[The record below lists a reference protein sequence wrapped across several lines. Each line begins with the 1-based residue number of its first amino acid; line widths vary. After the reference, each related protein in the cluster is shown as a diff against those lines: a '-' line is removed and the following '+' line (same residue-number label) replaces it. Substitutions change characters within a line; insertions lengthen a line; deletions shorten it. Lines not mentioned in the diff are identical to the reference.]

1 MTDQLDPLEESASSQ
16 DDVSNTVADIKSDK
30 DTKHTVIWAVFGA
43 ACLLALIIPAGIVI
57 YRAQHATTSQN
68 NNVTVIPAPGAKT
81 SAETTSTESTKTA
94 SSVQDETDASDS
106 QDDAL
111 GQSLENWD
119 YYRSGRN
126 IMEPVKG
133 TRVVDSST
141 SVNAKYIATVYDAL
155 DIYEHEANG
164 ISVTIPK
171 TASFNGSS
179 STSGATDSASSPT
192 QLTLEGIGSSN
203 GKKVAAFVVG
213 GKTYEAKV
221 GETIGKTDWSVKSI
235 GTASVIVTDGNST
248 YTLKI
253 ADGSK

>member
-1 MTDQLDPLEESASSQ
+1 LQ
-16 DDVSNTVADIKSDK
+16 DDEGEISPENTKR
-30 DTKHTVIWAVFGA
+30 TVIWAIFGV
-43 ACLLALIIPAGIVI
+43 ACLLAIIVPAGIVI
-57 YRAQHATTSQN
+57 YRAQHAATAQSG
-68 NNVTVIPAPGAKT
+68 NVTVIPAPGAKT
-81 SAETTSTESTKTA
+81 SVETTSTESTKTV
-94 SSVQDETDASDS
+94 SSVQDETDASAS
-106 QDDAL
+106 SDDAL

-133 TRVVDSST
+133 SRVVDSST
-141 SVNAKYIATVYDAL
+141 AINPKYIATVYDAL
-155 DIYEHEANG
+155 DISEHAANG
-164 ISVTIPK
+164 VSVIIPK
-171 TASFNGSS
+171 TASFSGSD
-179 STSGATDSASSPT
+179 STSGGSDSASSPT

-221 GETIGKTDWSVKSI
+221 GETIGATDWSVKSI
-235 GTASVIVTDGNST
+235 GTASVIVTDGSST